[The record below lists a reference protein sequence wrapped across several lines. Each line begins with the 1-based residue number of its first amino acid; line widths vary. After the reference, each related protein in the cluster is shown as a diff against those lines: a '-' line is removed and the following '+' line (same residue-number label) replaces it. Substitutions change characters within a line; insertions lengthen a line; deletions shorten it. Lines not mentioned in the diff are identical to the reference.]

1 MKILKNKAVTD
12 YVKVIGDFF
21 LLTFML
27 LSKYQEKSEENMR
40 KLKKYSIVFYL
51 RELGNYLSSLI
62 MPNLSVFIA
71 WGLINFLANF
81 ASGKMYL
88 LLNGT
93 EDILINFLLPL
104 LIGYTGGKKI
114 DHNRGGAIA
123 GIATLGIMVGN
134 DNSAV
139 LGAMII
145 GPIAVMCFKRINIL
159 ILKKIQNGYEMLLQN
174 ILAGVVGTLFCLVG
188 LFVLTPIINFS
199 TLLAI
204 SGVHFLIT
212 HHLLPLVNVI
222 IEPLKVFFFNNAI
235 NHGVLTPLGLN
246 MVKETG
252 QSILFLLEV
261 NPGPG
266 LGILLAFSF
275 YGNQEERKQ
284 GAGASMIH
292 LFGGIH
298 EVYFPFVLK
307 EPKLFLVAILSGI
320 TGTTIFQFLN
330 AGLTMPVSP
339 GSIILMLTSA
349 SSNSRISLLLGVLGS
364 ALVSFILSL
373 IILLN
378 RNDEKNIAVEI
389 KGESQ
394 MIDQIIVACD
404 AGIGSSAMGA
414 NLVDKELKRLGIEL
428 PVTNQSIYEVENNR
442 TSLILVHSQLKNQ
455 LQELAPKVQILEIDN
470 FLDIQNNASIILDY
484 LEGKEIDNELTTKKN
499 ISNKIE
505 IVLLFE
511 NNVRGSQTMACEL
524 MRIKA
529 HQLEINLVTKKEA
542 IENVVYSPNRFYIVS
557 EEFEQKY
564 CITRQT
570 NTVFVMTDLFNMT
583 EFESWLKGVKN

>member
-93 EDILINFLLPL
+93 EDVLINFLLPL

-145 GPIAVMCFKRINIL
+145 GPIAVTCFKRLNIL

-292 LFGGIH
+292 FFGGIH

-349 SSNSRISLLLGVLGS
+349 PSHSRISLLLGVLGS

-378 RNDEKNIAVEI
+378 RNDEKNVAVEI

-414 NLVDKELKRLGIEL
+414 SLIDKELKRFGFEL

-564 CITRQT
+564 CITKQI

>member
-1 MKILKNKAVTD
+1 
-12 YVKVIGDFF
+12 
-21 LLTFML
+21 
-27 LSKYQEKSEENMR
+27 MR

-88 LLNGT
+88 LLDGT

-145 GPIAVMCFKRINIL
+145 GPIAVTCFKRLNIL

-266 LGILLAFSF
+266 LGILLAFSL

-349 SSNSRISLLLGVLGS
+349 PSHSRISLLLGMLGS

-378 RNDEKNIAVEI
+378 RNDEKNVAVEI

-414 NLVDKELKRLGIEL
+414 SLIDKELKRLGIEL
-428 PVTNQSIYEVENNR
+428 PVTNQSIYEVENSR
-442 TSLILVHSQLKNQ
+442 TSLVLVHSQLKNQ

-484 LEGKEIDNELTTKKN
+484 LEDKEIDNELTTKKT
-499 ISNKIE
+499 ISNNIE

-564 CITRQT
+564 CITKQI

>member
-1 MKILKNKAVTD
+1 
-12 YVKVIGDFF
+12 
-21 LLTFML
+21 
-27 LSKYQEKSEENMR
+27 MR

-88 LLNGT
+88 LLDGT

-145 GPIAVMCFKRINIL
+145 GPIAVTCFKRLNIL

-174 ILAGVVGTLFCLVG
+174 ILAGIVGTLFCLVG

-349 SSNSRISLLLGVLGS
+349 SSYSRISLLLGVLGS

-378 RNDEKNIAVEI
+378 RNDEKNVAVEI

-414 NLVDKELKRLGIEL
+414 SLIDKELKRLGIEL

-442 TSLILVHSQLKNQ
+442 ASLILVHSQLKNQ
-455 LQELAPKVQILEIDN
+455 LQKLAPKVQILEIDN

-484 LEGKEIDNELTTKKN
+484 LEDKEIDNELTTKKN

-511 NNVRGSQTMACEL
+511 NNVRGSQTMASEL

-529 HQLEINLVTKKEA
+529 HQLEVNLVTKKEA
-542 IENVVYSPNRFYIVS
+542 IENVIYIPNSFYIVS

-564 CITRQT
+564 CVTKQT

>member
-1 MKILKNKAVTD
+1 
-12 YVKVIGDFF
+12 
-21 LLTFML
+21 
-27 LSKYQEKSEENMR
+27 MR
-40 KLKKYSIVFYL
+40 KLKKYHIVFYL

-88 LLNGT
+88 LLDGT

-145 GPIAVMCFKRINIL
+145 GPIAVTCFKRLNIL

-349 SSNSRISLLLGVLGS
+349 SSYSRISLLLGVLGS

-378 RNDEKNIAVEI
+378 RNDEKNVAVEI

-414 NLVDKELKRLGIEL
+414 SLIDKELKELGIEL

-484 LEGKEIDNELTTKKN
+484 LEDKEIDNELTTKKN

-564 CITRQT
+564 CITKQT

>member
-1 MKILKNKAVTD
+1 
-12 YVKVIGDFF
+12 
-21 LLTFML
+21 ML

-88 LLNGT
+88 LLDGT

-145 GPIAVMCFKRINIL
+145 GPIAVTCFKRLNIL

-349 SSNSRISLLLGVLGS
+349 SSYSRISLLLGVLGS

-378 RNDEKNIAVEI
+378 RNDEKNVAVEI

-414 NLVDKELKRLGIEL
+414 SLIDKELKRLGIEL

-455 LQELAPKVQILEIDN
+455 LQKLAPKVQILEIDN

-484 LEGKEIDNELTTKKN
+484 LEDKEIDNELTTKKN

-564 CITRQT
+564 CITKQT

>member
-1 MKILKNKAVTD
+1 
-12 YVKVIGDFF
+12 
-21 LLTFML
+21 
-27 LSKYQEKSEENMR
+27 MR

-88 LLNGT
+88 LLDGT

-145 GPIAVMCFKRINIL
+145 GPIAVTCFKRLNIL

-349 SSNSRISLLLGVLGS
+349 SSYSRISLLLGVLGS

-378 RNDEKNIAVEI
+378 RNDEKNVAVEI

-414 NLVDKELKRLGIEL
+414 SLIDKELKRLGIEL

-442 TSLILVHSQLKNQ
+442 ASLILVHSQLKNQ

-484 LEGKEIDNELTTKKN
+484 LEDKEIDNELTTKKN

-511 NNVRGSQTMACEL
+511 NNVRGSQTMASEL

-529 HQLEINLVTKKEA
+529 HQLEVNLVTKKEA
-542 IENVVYSPNRFYIVS
+542 IEDVIYIPNSFYIVS

-564 CITRQT
+564 CVTKQT

>member
-81 ASGKMYL
+81 VSGKMYL

-145 GPIAVMCFKRINIL
+145 GPIAVMCFKRLNIL

-188 LFVLTPIINFS
+188 LFILTPIINFS

-349 SSNSRISLLLGVLGS
+349 SSYSRISLLLGVLGS

-378 RNDEKNIAVEI
+378 RNDEKNVAVEI

-414 NLVDKELKRLGIEL
+414 SLIDKELKRLGIEL

-442 TSLILVHSQLKNQ
+442 ASLILVHSQLKNQ
-455 LQELAPKVQILEIDN
+455 LQKLAPKVQIIEIDN

-484 LEGKEIDNELTTKKN
+484 LEDKEIDNELTTKKN
-499 ISNKIE
+499 ISKKIE

-564 CITRQT
+564 CISRQT

>member
-1 MKILKNKAVTD
+1 
-12 YVKVIGDFF
+12 
-21 LLTFML
+21 
-27 LSKYQEKSEENMR
+27 MR

-88 LLNGT
+88 LLDGT

-145 GPIAVMCFKRINIL
+145 GPIAVMCFKRLNIL

-349 SSNSRISLLLGVLGS
+349 PSHSRISLLLGVLGS

-414 NLVDKELKRLGIEL
+414 SLIDKELKRLGIEL
-428 PVTNQSIYEVENNR
+428 PVTNQSIYEVENSR
-442 TSLILVHSQLKNQ
+442 TSLVLVHSQLKNQ

-484 LEGKEIDNELTTKKN
+484 LEDKEIDNELTTKKT
-499 ISNKIE
+499 ISNNIE

-564 CITRQT
+564 CITKQI

>member
-1 MKILKNKAVTD
+1 
-12 YVKVIGDFF
+12 
-21 LLTFML
+21 
-27 LSKYQEKSEENMR
+27 MR
-40 KLKKYSIVFYL
+40 ELKKYSIVFYL

-145 GPIAVMCFKRINIL
+145 GPIAVMCFKRLNIL
-159 ILKKIQNGYEMLLQN
+159 IIKKIQNGYEMLLQN

-188 LFVLTPIINFS
+188 LFILTPIINFS

-266 LGILLAFSF
+266 LGILLAFSL

-349 SSNSRISLLLGVLGS
+349 PSHSRISLLLGVLGS

-378 RNDEKNIAVEI
+378 RNDEKKVAVEI

-414 NLVDKELKRLGIEL
+414 SLVDKELKELGVKL

-484 LEGKEIDNELTTKKN
+484 LEDKEIDNELTTKKN
-499 ISNKIE
+499 ISKKIE

>member
-1 MKILKNKAVTD
+1 
-12 YVKVIGDFF
+12 
-21 LLTFML
+21 
-27 LSKYQEKSEENMR
+27 MR

-88 LLNGT
+88 LLDGT

-145 GPIAVMCFKRINIL
+145 GPIAVTCFKRLNIL

-204 SGVHFLIT
+204 SGVRFLIT

-349 SSNSRISLLLGVLGS
+349 SSYSRISLLLGVLGS

-378 RNDEKNIAVEI
+378 RNDEKNVAVEI

-414 NLVDKELKRLGIEL
+414 SLIDKELKRLGIEL

-442 TSLILVHSQLKNQ
+442 ASLILVHSQLKNQ
-455 LQELAPKVQILEIDN
+455 LQKLAPKVQILEIDN

-484 LEGKEIDNELTTKKN
+484 LEDKEIDNELTTKKN

-511 NNVRGSQTMACEL
+511 NNVRGSQTMASEL

-529 HQLEINLVTKKEA
+529 HQLEVNLVTKKEA
-542 IENVVYSPNRFYIVS
+542 IEDVIYIPNSFYIVS

-564 CITRQT
+564 CVTKQT

>member
-1 MKILKNKAVTD
+1 
-12 YVKVIGDFF
+12 
-21 LLTFML
+21 
-27 LSKYQEKSEENMR
+27 MR

-134 DNSAV
+134 DNPAV

-145 GPIAVMCFKRINIL
+145 GPIAVMCFKRLNIL

-292 LFGGIH
+292 FFGGIH

-349 SSNSRISLLLGVLGS
+349 PSHSRISLLLGVLGS

-378 RNDEKNIAVEI
+378 RNDEKNVAVEI

-414 NLVDKELKRLGIEL
+414 SLIDKELKRFGFEL

-470 FLDIQNNASIILDY
+470 FLDIQNNASIVLDY
-484 LEGKEIDNELTTKKN
+484 LEDKEIDNELTTKKT

-542 IENVVYSPNRFYIVS
+542 IENVVYSPNRSYIVS

-564 CITRQT
+564 CITKQI

>member
-1 MKILKNKAVTD
+1 
-12 YVKVIGDFF
+12 
-21 LLTFML
+21 
-27 LSKYQEKSEENMR
+27 MR

-145 GPIAVMCFKRINIL
+145 GPIAVTCFKRLNIL

-349 SSNSRISLLLGVLGS
+349 SSYSRISLLLGVLGS

-378 RNDEKNIAVEI
+378 RNDEKNVAVEI

-414 NLVDKELKRLGIEL
+414 SLIDKELKRLGIEL

-442 TSLILVHSQLKNQ
+442 ASLILVHSQLKNQ
-455 LQELAPKVQILEIDN
+455 LQKLAPKVQILEIDN

-484 LEGKEIDNELTTKKN
+484 LEDKEIDNELTTKKN

-511 NNVRGSQTMACEL
+511 NNVRGSQTMASEL

-529 HQLEINLVTKKEA
+529 HQLEVNLVTKKEA
-542 IENVVYSPNRFYIVS
+542 IENVIYIPNSFYIVS

-564 CITRQT
+564 CVTKQT

>member
-1 MKILKNKAVTD
+1 
-12 YVKVIGDFF
+12 
-21 LLTFML
+21 
-27 LSKYQEKSEENMR
+27 MR

-88 LLNGT
+88 LLDGT

-145 GPIAVMCFKRINIL
+145 GPIAVTCFKRLNIL

-349 SSNSRISLLLGVLGS
+349 SSYSRISLLLGVLGS

-378 RNDEKNIAVEI
+378 RNDEKNVAVEI

-414 NLVDKELKRLGIEL
+414 SLIDKELKRLGIEL

-442 TSLILVHSQLKNQ
+442 ASLILVHSQLKNQ
-455 LQELAPKVQILEIDN
+455 LQKLAPKVQILEIDN

-484 LEGKEIDNELTTKKN
+484 LEDKEIDNELTTKKT

-511 NNVRGSQTMACEL
+511 NNVRGSQTMASEL

-529 HQLEINLVTKKEA
+529 HQLEVNLVTKKEA
-542 IENVVYSPNRFYIVS
+542 IENVIYIPNSFYIVS

-564 CITRQT
+564 CVTKQT

>member
-1 MKILKNKAVTD
+1 
-12 YVKVIGDFF
+12 
-21 LLTFML
+21 ML

-81 ASGKMYL
+81 VSGKMYL

-145 GPIAVMCFKRINIL
+145 GPIAVMCFKRLNIL

-188 LFVLTPIINFS
+188 LFILTPIINFS

-266 LGILLAFSF
+266 LGILLAFSL

-349 SSNSRISLLLGVLGS
+349 PSHSRISLLLGVLGS

-378 RNDEKNIAVEI
+378 RNDEKNVAVEI

-414 NLVDKELKRLGIEL
+414 SLIDKELKELGVKL
-428 PVTNQSIYEVENNR
+428 PVTNESIYEVENNR

-470 FLDIQNNASIILDY
+470 FLDIQNNASIVLDY
-484 LEGKEIDNELTTKKN
+484 LEDKEIDNELTTKKN

-564 CITRQT
+564 CITKQT

>member
-1 MKILKNKAVTD
+1 
-12 YVKVIGDFF
+12 
-21 LLTFML
+21 
-27 LSKYQEKSEENMR
+27 MR

-93 EDILINFLLPL
+93 EDVLINFLLPL

-114 DHNRGGAIA
+114 DHHRGGAIA

-145 GPIAVMCFKRINIL
+145 GPIAVMCFKRLDIL

-188 LFVLTPIINFS
+188 LFILTPIINFS

-266 LGILLAFSF
+266 LGILLAFSL

-349 SSNSRISLLLGVLGS
+349 PSHSRISLLLGVLGS

-378 RNDEKNIAVEI
+378 RNDEKNVAVEI

-414 NLVDKELKRLGIEL
+414 SLIDKELKRLGIEL
-428 PVTNQSIYEVENNR
+428 PVTNESIYEVVNNR

-470 FLDIQNNASIILDY
+470 FLDIQNNASIVLDY
-484 LEGKEIDNELTTKKN
+484 LEDKEIDNELTTKKN

-564 CITRQT
+564 CITKQT

>member
-145 GPIAVMCFKRINIL
+145 GPIAVMCFKRLNIL

-292 LFGGIH
+292 FFGGIH

-349 SSNSRISLLLGVLGS
+349 PSHSRISLLLGVLGS

-378 RNDEKNIAVEI
+378 RNDEKNVAVEI

-414 NLVDKELKRLGIEL
+414 SLIDKELKRFGFEL

-564 CITRQT
+564 CITKQI

>member
-1 MKILKNKAVTD
+1 
-12 YVKVIGDFF
+12 
-21 LLTFML
+21 
-27 LSKYQEKSEENMR
+27 MR

-71 WGLINFLANF
+71 WGFINFLANF

-114 DHNRGGAIA
+114 DHHRGGAIA

-145 GPIAVMCFKRINIL
+145 GPIAVMCFKRLNIL

-188 LFVLTPIINFS
+188 LFILTPIINFS

-266 LGILLAFSF
+266 LGILLAFSL

-349 SSNSRISLLLGVLGS
+349 PSHSRISLLLGVLGS

-378 RNDEKNIAVEI
+378 RNDEKNVAVEI

-414 NLVDKELKRLGIEL
+414 SLIDKELKRLGIEL
-428 PVTNQSIYEVENNR
+428 PVTNESIYEVENNR

-470 FLDIQNNASIILDY
+470 FLDIQKNASIILDY
-484 LEGKEIDNELTTKKN
+484 LEDKEIDNELTTKKN

-564 CITRQT
+564 CISRQT

>member
-1 MKILKNKAVTD
+1 
-12 YVKVIGDFF
+12 
-21 LLTFML
+21 ML

-93 EDILINFLLPL
+93 EDVLINFLLPL

-114 DHNRGGAIA
+114 DHHRGGAIA

-145 GPIAVMCFKRINIL
+145 GPIAVMCFKRLNIL

-188 LFVLTPIINFS
+188 LFILTPIINFS

-266 LGILLAFSF
+266 LGILLAFSL

-349 SSNSRISLLLGVLGS
+349 PSHSRISLLLGVLGS

-378 RNDEKNIAVEI
+378 RNDEKNVAVEI

-414 NLVDKELKRLGIEL
+414 SLIDKELKRLGIEL
-428 PVTNQSIYEVENNR
+428 PVTNQSIYEVENSR
-442 TSLILVHSQLKNQ
+442 TSLVLVHSQLKNQ

-484 LEGKEIDNELTTKKN
+484 LEDKEIDNELTTKKT
-499 ISNKIE
+499 ISNNIE

-564 CITRQT
+564 CITKQI

>member
-1 MKILKNKAVTD
+1 
-12 YVKVIGDFF
+12 
-21 LLTFML
+21 ML

-71 WGLINFLANF
+71 WGFINFLANF

-114 DHNRGGAIA
+114 DHHRGGAIA

-145 GPIAVMCFKRINIL
+145 GPIAVMCFKRLNIL

-188 LFVLTPIINFS
+188 LFILTPIINFS

-266 LGILLAFSF
+266 LGILLAFSL

-349 SSNSRISLLLGVLGS
+349 PSHSRISLLLGVLGS

-378 RNDEKNIAVEI
+378 RNDEKNVAVEI

-414 NLVDKELKRLGIEL
+414 SLIDKELKRLGIEL
-428 PVTNQSIYEVENNR
+428 PVTNESIYEVENNR

-470 FLDIQNNASIILDY
+470 FLDIQKNASIILDY
-484 LEGKEIDNELTTKKN
+484 LEDKEIDNELTTKKN

-564 CITRQT
+564 CISRQT

>member
-1 MKILKNKAVTD
+1 
-12 YVKVIGDFF
+12 
-21 LLTFML
+21 ML

-114 DHNRGGAIA
+114 DHHRGGAIA

-145 GPIAVMCFKRINIL
+145 GPIAVMCFKRLNIV

-188 LFVLTPIINFS
+188 LFILTPIINFS

-266 LGILLAFSF
+266 LGILLAFSL

-307 EPKLFLVAILSGI
+307 EPKLFFVAILSGI

-378 RNDEKNIAVEI
+378 RNDEKNVAVEI

-414 NLVDKELKRLGIEL
+414 SLIDKELKELGVKL

-442 TSLILVHSQLKNQ
+442 TSLVLVHSQLKNQ

-470 FLDIQNNASIILDY
+470 FLDIQNNASIVLDY
-484 LEGKEIDNELTTKKN
+484 LEDKEIDNELTTKKN

-542 IENVVYSPNRFYIVS
+542 VENVVYSPNRFYIVS

-564 CITRQT
+564 CISRQT

>member
-1 MKILKNKAVTD
+1 
-12 YVKVIGDFF
+12 
-21 LLTFML
+21 
-27 LSKYQEKSEENMR
+27 MR

-145 GPIAVMCFKRINIL
+145 GPIAVMCFKRLNIL

-349 SSNSRISLLLGVLGS
+349 PSHSRISLLLGVLGS

-378 RNDEKNIAVEI
+378 RNDEKNVAVEI

-414 NLVDKELKRLGIEL
+414 SLIDKELKRLGIEL

-442 TSLILVHSQLKNQ
+442 ASLILVHSQLKNQ
-455 LQELAPKVQILEIDN
+455 LQKLAPKVQILEIDN

-484 LEGKEIDNELTTKKN
+484 LEDKEIDNELTTKKN

-570 NTVFVMTDLFNMT
+570 NSVFVMTDLFNMT

>member
-1 MKILKNKAVTD
+1 
-12 YVKVIGDFF
+12 
-21 LLTFML
+21 
-27 LSKYQEKSEENMR
+27 MR

-145 GPIAVMCFKRINIL
+145 GPIAVMCFKRLNIL
-159 ILKKIQNGYEMLLQN
+159 MLKKIQNGYEMLLQN

-188 LFVLTPIINFS
+188 LFILTPIINFS

-266 LGILLAFSF
+266 LGILLAFSL

-364 ALVSFILSL
+364 TLVSFILSL

-378 RNDEKNIAVEI
+378 RNDEKNVAVEI

-414 NLVDKELKRLGIEL
+414 SLIDKELKRLGIEL

-484 LEGKEIDNELTTKKN
+484 LEDKEIDNELTTKKN
-499 ISNKIE
+499 ISKKIE

-564 CITRQT
+564 CITKQT

>member
-1 MKILKNKAVTD
+1 
-12 YVKVIGDFF
+12 
-21 LLTFML
+21 
-27 LSKYQEKSEENMR
+27 MR

-93 EDILINFLLPL
+93 EDVLINFLLPL

-114 DHNRGGAIA
+114 DHHRGGAIA

-145 GPIAVMCFKRINIL
+145 GPIAVMYFKRLDIL

-188 LFVLTPIINFS
+188 LFILTPIINFS

-266 LGILLAFSF
+266 LGILLAFSL

-349 SSNSRISLLLGVLGS
+349 PSNSRISLLLGVLGS

-378 RNDEKNIAVEI
+378 RNDEKNVAVEI

-414 NLVDKELKRLGIEL
+414 SLIDKELKELGVKL

-442 TSLILVHSQLKNQ
+442 TSLVLVHSQLKNQ

-470 FLDIQNNASIILDY
+470 FLDIQNNASIILEY
-484 LEGKEIDNELTTKKN
+484 LEDKEIDNELTTKKT

-542 IENVVYSPNRFYIVS
+542 VENVVYSPNRFYIVS

>member
-1 MKILKNKAVTD
+1 
-12 YVKVIGDFF
+12 
-21 LLTFML
+21 
-27 LSKYQEKSEENMR
+27 MR

-114 DHNRGGAIA
+114 DHHRGGAIA

-145 GPIAVMCFKRINIL
+145 GPIAVMCFKRLNIL

-188 LFVLTPIINFS
+188 LFILTPIINFS

-266 LGILLAFSF
+266 LGILLAFSL

-378 RNDEKNIAVEI
+378 RNEEKNVAVEI

-414 NLVDKELKRLGIEL
+414 SLIDKELKRLGIEL
-428 PVTNQSIYEVENNR
+428 PVTNESIYEVVNNR

-470 FLDIQNNASIILDY
+470 FLDIQKNASIILDY
-484 LEGKEIDNELTTKKN
+484 LEDKEIDNELTTKKN

-542 IENVVYSPNRFYIVS
+542 IENVVYSPNCFYIVS

-564 CITRQT
+564 CITKQT

>member
-145 GPIAVMCFKRINIL
+145 GPIAVMCFKRLNIL
-159 ILKKIQNGYEMLLQN
+159 ILRKIQNGYEMLLQN

-266 LGILLAFSF
+266 LGILLAFSL

-378 RNDEKNIAVEI
+378 RNDEKSVAVEI

-414 NLVDKELKRLGIEL
+414 SLVDKELKGLGIEL

-484 LEGKEIDNELTTKKN
+484 LEDKEIDKELTTKKN

-583 EFESWLKGVKN
+583 EFENWLKGVKN

>member
-1 MKILKNKAVTD
+1 
-12 YVKVIGDFF
+12 
-21 LLTFML
+21 
-27 LSKYQEKSEENMR
+27 MR

-145 GPIAVMCFKRINIL
+145 GPIAVMCFKRLNIL
-159 ILKKIQNGYEMLLQN
+159 ILRKIQNGYEMLLQN

-292 LFGGIH
+292 FFGGIH

-349 SSNSRISLLLGVLGS
+349 PSHSRISLLLGVLGS

-564 CITRQT
+564 CITKQI

>member
-1 MKILKNKAVTD
+1 
-12 YVKVIGDFF
+12 
-21 LLTFML
+21 ML

-114 DHNRGGAIA
+114 DHHRGGAIA

-145 GPIAVMCFKRINIL
+145 GPIAVMCFKRLNIL

-188 LFVLTPIINFS
+188 LFILTPIINFS

-204 SGVHFLIT
+204 GGVHFLIT

-266 LGILLAFSF
+266 LGILLAFSL

-378 RNDEKNIAVEI
+378 RNDEKNVAVEI

-414 NLVDKELKRLGIEL
+414 SLIDKELKRLGIEL

-442 TSLILVHSQLKNQ
+442 ASLILVHSQLKNQ
-455 LQELAPKVQILEIDN
+455 LQKLAPKVQILEIDN
-470 FLDIQNNASIILDY
+470 FLDIQNNASIILAY
-484 LEGKEIDNELTTKKN
+484 LEDKEIDNELTTKKN

-542 IENVVYSPNRFYIVS
+542 VENVVYSPNRFYIVS

>member
-1 MKILKNKAVTD
+1 
-12 YVKVIGDFF
+12 
-21 LLTFML
+21 
-27 LSKYQEKSEENMR
+27 MR

-114 DHNRGGAIA
+114 DHHRGGAIA

-145 GPIAVMCFKRINIL
+145 GPIAVMCFKRLNIL

-188 LFVLTPIINFS
+188 LFILTPIINFS

-266 LGILLAFSF
+266 LGILLAFSL

-307 EPKLFLVAILSGI
+307 EPKLFFVAILSGI

-378 RNDEKNIAVEI
+378 RNDEKNVAVEI

-414 NLVDKELKRLGIEL
+414 SLIDKELKRLGIEL

-470 FLDIQNNASIILDY
+470 FLDIQNNASIVLDY
-484 LEGKEIDNELTTKKN
+484 LEDKEIDNELTTKKN

-542 IENVVYSPNRFYIVS
+542 VENVVYSPNRFYIIS

-564 CITRQT
+564 CITRQI

>member
-1 MKILKNKAVTD
+1 
-12 YVKVIGDFF
+12 
-21 LLTFML
+21 ML

-88 LLNGT
+88 LLDGT

-145 GPIAVMCFKRINIL
+145 GPIAVTCFKRLNIL

-204 SGVHFLIT
+204 SGVDFLIT

-349 SSNSRISLLLGVLGS
+349 SSYSRISLLLGVLGS

-378 RNDEKNIAVEI
+378 RNDEKNVAVEI

-414 NLVDKELKRLGIEL
+414 SLIDKELKRLGIEL

-442 TSLILVHSQLKNQ
+442 ASLILVHSQLKNQ
-455 LQELAPKVQILEIDN
+455 LQKLAPKVQILEIDN

-484 LEGKEIDNELTTKKN
+484 LEDKEIDNELTTKKN

-511 NNVRGSQTMACEL
+511 NNVRGSQTMASEL

-529 HQLEINLVTKKEA
+529 HQLEVNLVTKKEA
-542 IENVVYSPNRFYIVS
+542 IEDVIYIPNSFYIVS

-564 CITRQT
+564 CVTKQT

>member
-1 MKILKNKAVTD
+1 
-12 YVKVIGDFF
+12 
-21 LLTFML
+21 
-27 LSKYQEKSEENMR
+27 MR
-40 KLKKYSIVFYL
+40 KLKKYPIVFYL

-88 LLNGT
+88 LLDGT

-145 GPIAVMCFKRINIL
+145 GPIAVTCFKRLNIL
-159 ILKKIQNGYEMLLQN
+159 IIKKIQNGYEMLLQN

-349 SSNSRISLLLGVLGS
+349 SSYSRISLLLGVLGS

-378 RNDEKNIAVEI
+378 RNDEKNVAVEI

-414 NLVDKELKRLGIEL
+414 SLIDKELKELGIEL

-484 LEGKEIDNELTTKKN
+484 LEDKEIDNELTTKKN

-564 CITRQT
+564 CITKQT

>member
-1 MKILKNKAVTD
+1 
-12 YVKVIGDFF
+12 
-21 LLTFML
+21 
-27 LSKYQEKSEENMR
+27 MR

-88 LLNGT
+88 LLDGT

-145 GPIAVMCFKRINIL
+145 GPIAVTCFKRLNIL

-349 SSNSRISLLLGVLGS
+349 SSYSRISLLLGVLGS

-378 RNDEKNIAVEI
+378 RNDEKNVAVEI

-414 NLVDKELKRLGIEL
+414 SLIDKELKRLGIEL

-442 TSLILVHSQLKNQ
+442 ASLILVHSQLKNQ
-455 LQELAPKVQILEIDN
+455 LQKLAPKVQILEIDN

-484 LEGKEIDNELTTKKN
+484 LEDKETDNELTTKKN

-511 NNVRGSQTMACEL
+511 NNVRGSQTMASEL

-529 HQLEINLVTKKEA
+529 HQLEVNLVTKKEA
-542 IENVVYSPNRFYIVS
+542 IEDVIYIPNSFYIVS

-564 CITRQT
+564 CVTKQT

>member
-1 MKILKNKAVTD
+1 
-12 YVKVIGDFF
+12 
-21 LLTFML
+21 
-27 LSKYQEKSEENMR
+27 MR
-40 KLKKYSIVFYL
+40 KLKKYPIVFYL

-88 LLNGT
+88 LLDGT

-145 GPIAVMCFKRINIL
+145 GPIAVTCFKRLNIL
-159 ILKKIQNGYEMLLQN
+159 IIKKIQNGYEMLLQN

-349 SSNSRISLLLGVLGS
+349 SSYSRISLLLGVLGS

-378 RNDEKNIAVEI
+378 RNDEKNVAVEI

-414 NLVDKELKRLGIEL
+414 SLIDKELKELGIEL

-484 LEGKEIDNELTTKKN
+484 LEDKEIDNELTTKKN

-505 IVLLFE
+505 IVLVLLFE

-564 CITRQT
+564 CITKQT

>member
-1 MKILKNKAVTD
+1 
-12 YVKVIGDFF
+12 
-21 LLTFML
+21 
-27 LSKYQEKSEENMR
+27 MR

-145 GPIAVMCFKRINIL
+145 GPIAVMCFKRLNIL
-159 ILKKIQNGYEMLLQN
+159 IIKKIQNGYEMLLQN

-266 LGILLAFSF
+266 LGILLAFSL

-349 SSNSRISLLLGVLGS
+349 PSHSRISLLLGVLGS

-378 RNDEKNIAVEI
+378 RNNEKNVAVEI
-389 KGESQ
+389 KGERQ

-414 NLVDKELKRLGIEL
+414 SLIDKELKRLGIEL

-470 FLDIQNNASIILDY
+470 FLDIQNNASIVLDY
-484 LEGKEIDNELTTKKN
+484 LEDKEIDNELTTKKN

-564 CITRQT
+564 CISRQT

>member
-145 GPIAVMCFKRINIL
+145 GPIAVMCFKRLNIL
-159 ILKKIQNGYEMLLQN
+159 ILRKIQNGYEMLLQN

-292 LFGGIH
+292 FFGGIH

-349 SSNSRISLLLGVLGS
+349 PSHSRISLLLGVLGS

-564 CITRQT
+564 CITKQI

>member
-93 EDILINFLLPL
+93 EDVLINFLLPL

-114 DHNRGGAIA
+114 DHHRGGAIA

-145 GPIAVMCFKRINIL
+145 GPIAVMCFKRLNIL
-159 ILKKIQNGYEMLLQN
+159 ILRKIQNGYEMLLQN

-204 SGVHFLIT
+204 GGVHFLIT

-292 LFGGIH
+292 FFGGIH

-349 SSNSRISLLLGVLGS
+349 PSHSRISLLLGVLGS

-378 RNDEKNIAVEI
+378 RNDEKNVAVEI

-414 NLVDKELKRLGIEL
+414 SLIDKELKRFGFEL

-564 CITRQT
+564 CITKQI

>member
-1 MKILKNKAVTD
+1 
-12 YVKVIGDFF
+12 
-21 LLTFML
+21 
-27 LSKYQEKSEENMR
+27 MR
-40 KLKKYSIVFYL
+40 KLKKYPIVFYL

-88 LLNGT
+88 LLDGT

-145 GPIAVMCFKRINIL
+145 GPIAVTCFKRLNIL
-159 ILKKIQNGYEMLLQN
+159 IIKKIQNGYEMLLQN

-222 IEPLKVFFFNNAI
+222 IEPLKVFFFNIAI

-349 SSNSRISLLLGVLGS
+349 SSYSRISLLLGVLGS

-378 RNDEKNIAVEI
+378 RNDEKNVAVEI

-414 NLVDKELKRLGIEL
+414 SLIDKELKELGIEL

-484 LEGKEIDNELTTKKN
+484 LEDKEIDNELTTKKN

-505 IVLLFE
+505 IVLVLLFE

-564 CITRQT
+564 CITKQT

>member
-1 MKILKNKAVTD
+1 
-12 YVKVIGDFF
+12 
-21 LLTFML
+21 
-27 LSKYQEKSEENMR
+27 MR

-93 EDILINFLLPL
+93 EDVLINFLLPL

-114 DHNRGGAIA
+114 DHHRGGAIA

-145 GPIAVMCFKRINIL
+145 GPIAVMCFKRLNIL

-266 LGILLAFSF
+266 LGILLAFSL

-378 RNDEKNIAVEI
+378 RNDEKNVAVEI

-414 NLVDKELKRLGIEL
+414 SLIDKELKRLGIEL
-428 PVTNQSIYEVENNR
+428 PVTNQSIYEVESNR

-455 LQELAPKVQILEIDN
+455 LQKLAPKVQILEIDN

-484 LEGKEIDNELTTKKN
+484 LEDKEIDNELTTKKN
-499 ISNKIE
+499 RYKKIE

-564 CITRQT
+564 CISRQT

>member
-1 MKILKNKAVTD
+1 
-12 YVKVIGDFF
+12 
-21 LLTFML
+21 
-27 LSKYQEKSEENMR
+27 MR

-114 DHNRGGAIA
+114 DHHRGGAIA

-145 GPIAVMCFKRINIL
+145 GPIAVMCFKRLNIL

-188 LFVLTPIINFS
+188 LFILTPIINFS
-199 TLLAI
+199 TLIAI

-266 LGILLAFSF
+266 LGILLAFSL

-378 RNDEKNIAVEI
+378 RNDEKNVAVEI

-414 NLVDKELKRLGIEL
+414 SLVDKELKELGVKL

-455 LQELAPKVQILEIDN
+455 LQELASKVQILEIDN

-484 LEGKEIDNELTTKKN
+484 LEDKEIDNELTTKKN
-499 ISNKIE
+499 ISKKIE

-564 CITRQT
+564 CISRQT

>member
-1 MKILKNKAVTD
+1 
-12 YVKVIGDFF
+12 
-21 LLTFML
+21 
-27 LSKYQEKSEENMR
+27 
-40 KLKKYSIVFYL
+40 IVFYL

-145 GPIAVMCFKRINIL
+145 GPIAVMCFKRLNIL

-292 LFGGIH
+292 FFGGIH

-349 SSNSRISLLLGVLGS
+349 PSHSRISLLLGVLGS

-378 RNDEKNIAVEI
+378 RNDEKNVAVEI

-414 NLVDKELKRLGIEL
+414 SLIDKELKRFGFEL

-470 FLDIQNNASIILDY
+470 FLDIQNNASIVLDY
-484 LEGKEIDNELTTKKN
+484 LEDKEIDNELTTKKT

-564 CITRQT
+564 CISRQT